1 MTADDK
7 RIGTNFGK
15 YRIVDML
22 GKGGMGEV
30 YEAFDTEKNR
40 TVALKILAAQHA
52 DDDQFRARFL
62 RESHAA
68 AILQEPHVVPIHDWG
83 EIDGNLY
90 IDMRLIQGPT
100 LHELIKSQPLE
111 PHKAVSIIQ
120 QIAAALDAAHAARLL
135 HRDVKPQNI
144 IVTPAEFAYLVD
156 FGIAEAQGDTHLTM
170 AGTQIGS
177 FSYMAPER
185 FDDAPCSPA
194 SDVYSLAC
202 VLYESVT
209 GETPFA
215 STSQQHVIAAHIAK
229 PPPRASSVNPQLS
242 LAFDDVIARGMAKD
256 PDDRYGSAGA
266 LGRAALRSLSPDI
279 HAPGLADANTMA
291 RPYST
296 PAQSLQS
303 IGSVG
308 IPGVP
313 TGPTASHVQDDT
325 DRRARNLTVPLA
337 VIGAVAVLLL
347 GAVGIVVGMLVSQN
361 SNQNAGAPT
370 TVTVA
375 QPAAQAS
382 MSPFASPSAPQPA
395 PLPPPK
401 PAPSPPSAPAIDQET
416 SSTLQ
421 LRQLAAN
428 DRPYIGAVLADFWI
442 PQLSAKRPGV
452 VDQGMVWDNAL
463 ALQEH
468 LQLRQ
473 RYNAKLLW
481 SGDWSTFD
489 GRNFWVT
496 VVPITFSDSSGA
508 LLWCAAQG
516 FDRDHCIAKI
526 VSNTRPVAGSTATN

>member
-1 MTADDK
+1 MNAQNS
-7 RIGTNFGK
+7 RIGANFGK
-15 YRIVDML
+15 YRIVGVL

-90 IDMRLIQGPT
+90 IDMRLIQGAT
-100 LHELIKSQPLE
+100 LHELIKTQPLE
-111 PHKAVSIIQ
+111 PQRAVSIIQ
-120 QIAAALDAAHAARLL
+120 QIAAALDAAHTERLL

-144 IVTPAEFAYLVD
+144 IVTPADFAYLVD
-156 FGIAEAQGDTHLTM
+156 FGIAEAEGDTHLTM

-185 FDDAPCSPA
+185 FDDTPCSPA

-229 PPPRASSVNPQLS
+229 PPPRASSGNPHLPS
-242 LAFDDVIARGMAKD
+242 AFDDVIARGMAKD

-266 LGRAALRSLSPDI
+266 LGRAALRALSPGI
-279 HAPGLADANTMA
+279 QTPALADVNTMA
-291 RPYST
+291 RPYSA
-296 PAQSLQS
+296 PALAVEN
-303 IGSVG
+303 VG
-308 IPGVP
+308 AARVP
-313 TGPTASHVQDDT
+313 TGTTAAHPQNDNG
-325 DRRARNLTVPLA
+325 RAARNMTVPLA
-337 VIGAVAVLLL
+337 IIGTVAVLLL

-361 SNQNAGAPT
+361 SNQNVSAPT

-382 MSPFASPSAPQPA
+382 MSPIASPSVPSPA

-401 PAPSPPSAPAIDQET
+401 PAPSAPPNSEET
-416 SSTLQ
+416 SSTGQ
-421 LRQLAAN
+421 LRQLVAN
-428 DRPYIGAVLADFWI
+428 DRPFIAAALADFWV

-452 VDQGMVWDNAL
+452 VDEGMVWDNTL

-468 LQLRQ
+468 LRLRQ

-508 LLWCAAQG
+508 LLWCSAQG